1 MGSFNRDNR
10 SGGDRGGNRFG
21 KPSFGGKSFGG
32 GRRFDNDRGD
42 RKFGGGFD
50 KPQMHDAICSQ
61 CGKPC
66 QVPFR
71 PTGGREIFC
80 SNCFKDKKHDGPM
93 RPAGNNFGGR
103 PSFDR
108 PSFDKKPTFGG
119 GNNNEQ
125 FKQQF
130 EALNNKLDKILKALS
145 PAVME
150 VKEDDADEEDM
161 VPAKKSKEALIKTK
175 PAAKK
180 AATKKKK

>member
-42 RKFGGGFD
+42 RKFGGGGFG

-71 PTGGREIFC
+71 PTGDREVFC

-93 RPAGNNFGGR
+93 RPSGSSFGKPNYESR
-103 PSFDR
+103 PH
-108 PSFDKKPTFGG
+108 FDKKPSFGG
-119 GNNNEQ
+119 GNDQ
-125 FKQQF
+125 YKQQF
-130 EALNNKLDKILKALS
+130 EMLNNKLDKILKALS
-145 PAVME
+145 APVAITIA
-150 VKEDDADEEDM
+150 DDEEKQA
-161 VPAKKSKEALIKTK
+161 PETKKSKEAPAKTK